1 MNYYTE
7 IENYI
12 KKNEINKRARVL
24 EEDLLQNYWNIGR
37 ILVEAQGGEKRAKY
51 GNSLIKEWSIKYTE
65 KYGKGY
71 DATNLRKFR
80 QLFLLFPNCATLS
93 RISWS
98 QLVVLLPIQ
107 DTNKRNYYVNLCGK
121 RNLSVRDLRK
131 EVKNN
136 AYERLIDKP
145 EKIEIERPLEKKGIF
160 SEIKNPIL
168 LEMSKENLLQSEKDL
183 EVLILAQLKNFFA
196 QLESGFAFIENYY
209 RNPFLFY

>member
-24 EEDLLQNYWNIGR
+24 EENHDLLQNYWNIWC

-98 QLVVLLPIQ
+98 QLVTYPRYKQ
-107 DTNKRNYYVNLCGK
+107 RNYYVNFCGK

-145 EKIEIERPLEKKGIF
+145 EKIEIERTIDKKWIF
-160 SEIKNPIL
+160 SEIKSPIL